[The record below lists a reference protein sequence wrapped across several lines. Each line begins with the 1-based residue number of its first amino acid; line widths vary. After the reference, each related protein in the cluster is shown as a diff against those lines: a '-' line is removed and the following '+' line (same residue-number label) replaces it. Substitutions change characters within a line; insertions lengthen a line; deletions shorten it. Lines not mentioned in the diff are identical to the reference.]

1 MFRASLATVLVLV
14 ATGCAQ
20 MHRGELAIYD
30 WEAQR
35 GTTSEHGARDLRCK
49 PEACPDPTAK
59 TVYVFGAP
67 KLTGDDLDR
76 KTVRAGIDPQTG
88 EPTVTAQL
96 TLPGQERFQDLTLTL
111 ARRGAELGKPQHFLL
126 VVDGDVYAAP
136 YIDYLSN
143 PNGIPADTGIQF
155 SGLAS
160 LDETRK
166 LARALRGS

>member
-1 MFRASLATVLVLV
+1 MFRASLAAVLVLV
-14 ATGCAQ
+14 ATACEQ
-20 MHRGELAIYD
+20 THRAELAIYD

-76 KTVRAGIDPQTG
+76 TTVRADIDPTTG
-88 EPTVTAQL
+88 EPTVIAQL
-96 TLPGQERFQDLTLTL
+96 TPDGQRRFQGLTLTL

-126 VVDGDVYAAP
+126 VIDREVYAAP
-136 YIDYLSN
+136 YIDYLIN
-143 PNGIPADTGIQF
+143 PDGIPADTGIQF
-155 SGLAS
+155 DGLGS

-166 LARALRGS
+166 LARELRGD

>member
-1 MFRASLATVLVLV
+1 MLRASLTAMLVLV

-20 MHRGELAIYD
+20 THRSELALYD

-76 KTVRAGIDPQTG
+76 KTVRADVDPQTG
-88 EPTVTAQL
+88 EPTVVAQF
-96 TLPGQERFQDLTLTL
+96 TPDGKRRFEDLTLTL
-111 ARRGAELGKPQHFLL
+111 AQRGAKLRKPQHFLL
-126 VVDGDVYAAP
+126 VVDREVYAAP
-136 YIDYLSN
+136 YIDYRFN
-143 PNGIPADTGIQF
+143 PDGIPADNGIQF

-166 LARALRGS
+166 LAKALRGD